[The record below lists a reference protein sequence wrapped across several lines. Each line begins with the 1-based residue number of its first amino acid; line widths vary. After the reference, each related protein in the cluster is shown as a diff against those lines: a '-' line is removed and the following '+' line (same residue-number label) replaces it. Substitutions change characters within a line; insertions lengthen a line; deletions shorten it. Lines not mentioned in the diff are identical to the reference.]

1 MDDIIGAENK
11 WTIQEV
17 VKACSISRP
26 TVQKALKSGELQ
38 GVQSKKT
45 KKWYIDPETARTW
58 ERTKKKRQAWNARPA
73 PVVIQTDQTE
83 VVDLLKA
90 QVQQLQDQLAVKDDQ
105 LATAQG
111 TLDKQMLLLE
121 HEREQTNK
129 GLFRRIFGD

>member
-1 MDDIIGAENK
+1 MDDIIGAESK

-73 PVVIQTDQTE
+73 PVVVQTDQTE

-90 QVQQLQDQLAVKDDQ
+90 QVQQLQDQLAVKDEQ
-105 LATAQG
+105 LSTAQG
-111 TLDKQMLLLE
+111 TLDKQTLLLE
-121 HEREQTNK
+121 HHQQQSSK
-129 GLFRRIFGD
+129 GFFKRIFG